1 MIEKYQHDINGISI
15 YIDDY
20 QQDNNILK
28 GRKQDSV
35 IKFMIM
41 NRKTAERLYNIFL
54 IKERIKKIEKIKNI
68 IHII

>member
-1 MIEKYQHDINGISI
+1 MIEKYQHDINGISS

-41 NRKTAERLYNIFL
+41 NRKTAERLYNIFI